1 MTSAGDRRAERSLPR
16 PQLLRQLS
24 DRAIFDAIITSGAS
38 TRAELATVT
47 GISKPTVSQSI
58 RRLEDAGLV
67 VVSGTQSGRRGRV
80 GTYYDIGVGAGI
92 VVAVELDQAGI
103 VVRTLDLAGRVL
115 EDTAY
120 PPTAVGDDRAL
131 ASGLRDAIA
140 VARQI
145 SGGKVDIRAA
155 GISVANPVDPATGRV
170 VTMPDSPFPEG
181 IIQPVEILGDLVAG
195 PVLVD
200 NDVNLAALAE
210 RYDGAAVDADSFAY
224 LYLGAGLGGAVCI
237 GDDLIRGAHG
247 LAGELGYLPAP
258 GASVADETLAQRLAR
273 GSTGP
278 ASPPAVDVDQVTGL
292 LDSPSGRK
300 RAATI
305 SRLTSSAA
313 HAAVALIASVDP
325 ALVLLGGPLGAHPA
339 LLEPFR
345 EHLAALWP
353 QPVRVEVSTLG
364 RGAALHGAT
373 QVALNAARRAGL
385 DQVGPAR

>member
-24 DRAIFDAIITSGAS
+24 DRAIFEAIITSGAS
-38 TRAELATVT
+38 TRAELATIT

-92 VVAVELDQAGI
+92 VLAVELDQAGI

-131 ASGLRDAIA
+131 ASGLRNAIA
-140 VARQI
+140 DARKI
-145 SGGKVDIRAA
+145 SGGKVDILAA
-155 GISVANPVDPATGRV
+155 GISVANPVDPATGLV

-247 LAGELGYLPAP
+247 LAGELGYLTAP
-258 GASVADETLAQRLAR
+258 GASGANETLAQRLAR
-273 GSTGP
+273 GNTGP
-278 ASPPAVDVDQVTGL
+278 ASPPAVDVDQVSGL

-305 SRLTSSAA
+305 SRLTASAA

-345 EHLAALWP
+345 KHLATLWP
-353 QPVRVEVSTLG
+353 QPVRVEASTVG
-364 RGAALHGAT
+364 RDAALHGAT